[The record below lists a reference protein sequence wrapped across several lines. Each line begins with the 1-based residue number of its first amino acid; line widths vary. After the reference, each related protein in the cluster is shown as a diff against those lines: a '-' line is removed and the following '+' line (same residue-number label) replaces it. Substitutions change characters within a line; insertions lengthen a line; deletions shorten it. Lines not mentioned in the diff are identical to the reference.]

1 MTDESK
7 SHDSAEIDRED
18 RLAQELASND
28 PSRQLAAI
36 DSILTSSVQSW
47 PSTKLGGAALEAL
60 IGCIGSER
68 KSIQRRAID
77 ALAALAA
84 GGDARVITS
93 LKHAMS
99 ADNRRARWGAAYAL
113 AQIGDDSLAIDAA
126 DALCE
131 ALGDDDGDI
140 RWAASVLMV
149 RLGRRHR
156 DEIRARMLSLVSS
169 GNPNARKMALYCIR
183 DLAFAGPDLVAVLE
197 NAVRDANV
205 HIRLAALS
213 VLAKLDDPS
222 GRSALITLGCLES
235 DSDAGVRR
243 AAAIAMGQVRGS
255 TSRAVPALKIAAAS
269 ETDPALAR
277 AARSALERL
286 EKRT

>member
-1 MTDESK
+1 MSDESK
-7 SHDSAEIDRED
+7 LHESAEIDRDD
-18 RLAQELASND
+18 RVAAELASND

-36 DSILTSSVQSW
+36 DSILSA
-47 PSTKLGGAALEAL
+47 PGIKLGGAALEAL
-60 IGCIGSER
+60 IACIGSER

-77 ALAALAA
+77 ALAALA
-84 GGDARVITS
+84 GGDSRVITS
-93 LKHAMS
+93 LKRTMS

-140 RWAASVLMV
+140 RWAASVLMA
-149 RLGRRHR
+149 RLGRRYP
-156 DEIRARMLSLVSS
+156 DEIRARMLSIAAS
-169 GNPNARKMALYCIR
+169 GNANARKMALYCIR
-183 DLAFAGPDLVAVLE
+183 DLAFAGADLVAVLE
-197 NAVRDANV
+197 NAVRDENV

-222 GRSALITLGCLES
+222 GRSAAITLGCLES

>member
-1 MTDESK
+1 MTGEIK
-7 SHDSAEIDRED
+7 LHDAADIDRD
-18 RLAQELASND
+18 NRLAAELASND
-28 PSRQLAAI
+28 PSAQLAAI
-36 DSILTSSVQSW
+36 DSILSAPSSNVSG
-47 PSTKLGGAALEAL
+47 TALAALIA
-60 IGCIGSER
+60 CIGADR
-68 KSIQRRAID
+68 KVIQRRAID
-77 ALAALAA
+77 AIAALAA
-84 GGDARVITS
+84 GGDARVVAS
-93 LKHAMS
+93 LKQTMS

-149 RLGRRHR
+149 RLGRRYR
-156 DEIRARMLSLVSS
+156 DEIRARVISIASS
-169 GNPNARKMALYCIR
+169 GNQNARKMALYCIR

-197 NAVRDANV
+197 DAVRDANV
-205 HIRLAALS
+205 HIRLAALA

-222 GRSALITLGCLES
+222 EHPAAITLGCLES
-235 DSDAGVRR
+235 DPDAGVRR

-255 TSRAVPALKIAAAS
+255 TSRTVPALKIAAAS

-286 EKRT
+286 EKR